1 MFVFFCHFI
10 DLVFY
15 GLLSILLVEP
25 CGGGGKRIKNFL
37 FLTVGGKKKQFAPVV
52 LTTLYDLLS
61 VFFNLELACGDA
73 FERYRFV
80 PRRNTNAP

>member
-1 MFVFFCHFI
+1 MEGAGKELKFFCS
-10 DLVFY
+10 LQ
-15 GLLSILLVEP
+15 LEE
-25 CGGGGKRIKNFL
+25 
-37 FLTVGGKKKQFAPVV
+37 KKKQFAPVV